1 MYTKT
6 ELYKMVKKATDK
18 KIKNCKEN
26 MTQEEIKRLESLLP
40 ERADLLLVFLANI
53 EKSVFENE
61 LEIDVISMMEIKN
74 IAIDNIKNENTIDV
88 MKETKKIM
96 ESLMKE
102 FPNDNI
108 LVN

>member
-53 EKSVFENE
+53 EQSVFENR

-88 MKETKKIM
+88 MKETKDLM
-96 ESLMKE
+96 EA
-102 FPNDNI
+102 
-108 LVN
+108 VNKNVYKNGII